1 MRTEIK
7 SLLDARGFAVEV
19 VTEAG
24 HITGASLDMAKV
36 EEVFESFTK
45 GLELPET
52 SKDDTL
58 QSISAVRAFVFEQL
72 VRLKDVSGITITS
85 ANAEAISV
93 YIIGSASLPNVT
105 SNAQ

>member
-36 EEVFESFTK
+36 EEVAASFTRD
-45 GLELPET
+45 LDLPET
-52 SKDDTL
+52 SKEDTL
-58 QSISAVRAFVFEQL
+58 QSISSVRAFAFEQL
-72 VRLKDVSGITITS
+72 VRLKEISGVTVTA
-85 ANAEAISV
+85 ANAEAIAQ
-93 YIIGSASLPNVT
+93 YIISDVTLPNVT
-105 SNAQ
+105 TNA

>member
-36 EEVFESFTK
+36 KEVFESFIK
-45 GLELPET
+45 DLDLPET
-52 SKDDTL
+52 SKEDTL
-58 QSISAVRAFVFEQL
+58 QSISSVRAFAFEQL
-72 VRLKDVSGITITS
+72 VRLKEISGVTVTA
-85 ANAEAISV
+85 ANAEAIAQ
-93 YIIGSASLPNVT
+93 YIIGDVILPNVT
-105 SNAQ
+105 ANA